1 MSKITI
7 AFASFVAGVLTSLL
21 LLSRNQAPILAQAPS
36 QAPPTQNPPSIP
48 GLAGGPGA
56 PSVPPISQRLERFS
70 VIGNNY
76 AERSDKK
83 TMDTKRGSE
92 RKLRPLK

>member
-7 AFASFVAGVLTSLL
+7 AFASFVAGVLTSFF
-21 LLSRNQAPILAQAPS
+21 LLSRSQASILAQAPS
-36 QAPPTQNPPSIP
+36 QAPPTENPPSMP
-48 GLAGGPGA
+48 GLVGGPGA

-76 AERSDKK
+76 AERSDNKNRGH
-83 TMDTKRGSE
+83 KRDRTS
-92 RKLRPLK
+92 R